1 MNTITRTHSTMNMK
15 IKVALIAVFILAGIA
30 FGIFKMY
37 PSETPVETTPTSTG
51 IVEPTD
57 NLSPQELTIVSFNV
71 RDVKG
76 TKRTLEDFQEIAR
89 MIGGAD
95 IIVFQELGAKGFKTS
110 GKNKAMLDR
119 FDAMAAA
126 YIAYLGDEW
135 EFVFAP
141 EPTPIKMG
149 MGAELPCVAYRK
161 TRGKLSIDIDWKEY
175 YDLGER
181 RDMGMFNVSCK
192 QGSAEEKFVIGS
204 VHTKPDAPGRIEEL
218 NRIADYIDENVDSKF
233 ILMGD
238 MNWGYKTSK
247 SKFPDG
253 YNAEERIAQQHTDG
267 KILQVFNSITYTGP
281 GSDDDFRTNLDIRK
295 VGQMYD
301 QFLVCKAYST
311 KMAHGNK
318 LDEDCGFYAFSK
330 EDYFQDAV
338 DDEVN
343 NLVKGYKVYLK
354 RQGLKMSSAE
364 GKAKIKEM
372 TEYILTNSPPN
383 EGPTHRLSDHKP
395 VWMQLKLF

>member
-1 MNTITRTHSTMNMK
+1 MLPTNK
-15 IKVALIAVFILAGIA
+15 QVKVALIAVFIIA
-30 FGIFKMY
+30 SVVLGSSQMY
-37 PSETPVETTPTSTG
+37 SSDFPVDSASIGNEIG
-51 IVEPTD
+51 EPTD
-57 NLSPQELTIVSFNV
+57 SLITEELTIVSFNI

-95 IIVFQELGAKGFKTS
+95 IVVFQELGAKGFKKS

-119 FDAMAAA
+119 FDAMAAV
-126 YIAYLGDEW
+126 YVAYLGNEW

-141 EPTPIKMG
+141 EATPIEMG
-149 MGAELPCVAYRK
+149 IGAELPCVAYRK
-161 TRGKLSIDIDWKEY
+161 NRGKLSINVDWKEY
-175 YDLGER
+175 YDLGDR
-181 RDMGMFNVSCK
+181 RDMGMFNVICK
-192 QGSAEEKFVIGS
+192 QGSIEERFVIGS
-204 VHTKPDAPGRIEEL
+204 VHTKPDAPERIEEI

-238 MNWGYKTSK
+238 MNWGYQTSK
-247 SKFPDG
+247 KKFPDR
-253 YNAEERIAQQHTDG
+253 YNAEERIVQQHADG
-267 KILQVFNSITYTGP
+267 KVLQVFNSISYTGP

-301 QFLVCKAYST
+301 QFLVCKAYSS

-318 LDEDCGFYAFSK
+318 LDEDCGFYSFSE

-343 NLVKGYKVYLK
+343 NLIKGYKVYLK
-354 RQGLKMSSAE
+354 RQGLKMSSKEA
-364 GKAKIKEM
+364 KAKIKEM
-372 TEYILTNSPPN
+372 EEYVITNAPPN

-395 VWMQLKLF
+395 IWMQLKLF

>member
-1 MNTITRTHSTMNMK
+1 MLPKNKK
-15 IKVALIAVFILAGIA
+15 IKVALIAVFILSGVVL
-30 FGIFKMY
+30 GIFQMY
-37 PSETPVETTPTSTG
+37 PSDAPVETKPNSEE
-51 IVEPTD
+51 IVVGTD
-57 NLSPQELTIVSFNV
+57 SLTPQELTIVSFNV

-95 IIVFQELGAKGFKTS
+95 IIVFQELGAKGFKKS

-126 YIAYLGDEW
+126 YVAYLGDEW

-141 EPTPIKMG
+141 EATPIEMG

-161 TRGKLSIDIDWKEY
+161 TRGKLSINVDWKEY
-175 YDLGER
+175 YDLGDR
-181 RDMGMFNVSCK
+181 RDMGMFDVSCK
-192 QGSAEEKFVIGS
+192 QGSVEEKFVIGS
-204 VHTKPDAPGRIEEL
+204 VHTKPDAPGRIEEI

-247 SKFPDG
+247 NKFPDR
-253 YNAEERIAQQHTDG
+253 YNAEERIVQQHADG
-267 KILQVFNSITYTGP
+267 KVLQVFNSISYTGK
-281 GSDDDFRTNLDIRK
+281 GSEDDFRTNLDIRK

-301 QFLVCKAYST
+301 QFLVCKAYSS
-311 KMAHGNK
+311 KMARGNK
-318 LDEDCGFYAFSK
+318 LDEDCGFYSFSE

-354 RQGLKMSSAE
+354 RQGLKMSSKEA
-364 GKAKIKEM
+364 KAKIKEM
-372 TEYILTNSPPN
+372 EEYIITNTPPN

-395 VWMQLKLF
+395 IWMQLKLF

>member
-1 MNTITRTHSTMNMK
+1 MTQKIRISLLAVIVIAGTALGVSQSVSNSRRHIKPPNIQEVVNT
-15 IKVALIAVFILAGIA
+15 
-30 FGIFKMY
+30 
-37 PSETPVETTPTSTG
+37 
-51 IVEPTD
+51 TD
-57 NLSPQELTIVSFNV
+57 SLFPEELTIVSFNV

-76 TKRTLEDFQEIAR
+76 TSRTLEDFQEIAR

-95 IIVFQELGAKGFKTS
+95 IIVFQELGAKGFKKS
-110 GKNKAMLDR
+110 GKNESMLER

-126 YIAYLGDEW
+126 YVSFLGEEW

-141 EPTPIKMG
+141 EATPIEMG
-149 MGAELPCVAYRK
+149 MGAEMPCVAYRK
-161 TRGKLSIDIDWKEY
+161 THGKLSIDVDWKEY
-175 YDLGER
+175 YDLGAR
-181 RDMGMFNVSCK
+181 RDMGIFSVSCK
-192 QGSAEEKFVIGS
+192 RGAVEEKFVIGS
-204 VHTKPDAPGRIEEL
+204 VHTKPDAPGRVEEL
-218 NRIADYIDENVDSKF
+218 NRIADYIEVNVDSKF
-233 ILMGD
+233 IIMGD

-253 YNAEERIAQQHTDG
+253 YNAEERIVQQHDNG
-267 KILQVFNSITYTGP
+267 EVLLVFNSITYTGA

-301 QFLVCKAYST
+301 QFLVCKAYSS

-318 LDEDCGFYAFSK
+318 LGEDCGFYSFS
-330 EDYFQDAV
+330 EEEYFQDAV

-354 RQGLKMSSAE
+354 REGLKMSSTE

-372 TEYILTNSPPN
+372 KEYIISKFPPN